1 MCDGIYLLQ
10 ALLVC
15 LRTPQCAGIHCKDT
29 LLFLLSLLS
38 ALDMT
43 GSAEFLKAWRKES
56 TSMRFTTFEQLSFE
70 SSIEVVACI
79 MASASVLQ
87 CVQCF
92 PVGILKVLG
101 LPVCIRHR
109 YQHPQKPL
117 GFMYKAASFQAVRPS
132 SFASIGW
139 SGKYWYLLVCMR
151 VFVCLLLASGGMAVR
166 SSMALIGVDLYI
178 YSTGHY

>member
-1 MCDGIYLLQ
+1 
-10 ALLVC
+10 
-15 LRTPQCAGIHCKDT
+15 
-29 LLFLLSLLS
+29 
-38 ALDMT
+38 MT
-43 GSAEFLKAWRKES
+43 GNFECPKAWRTES
-56 TSMRFTTFEQLSFE
+56 PSVRITTLGKLSLE

-151 VFVCLLLASGGMAVR
+151 AFVCLLLASVGMAVR
-166 SSMALIGVDLYI
+166 SSMASIGVDLYI